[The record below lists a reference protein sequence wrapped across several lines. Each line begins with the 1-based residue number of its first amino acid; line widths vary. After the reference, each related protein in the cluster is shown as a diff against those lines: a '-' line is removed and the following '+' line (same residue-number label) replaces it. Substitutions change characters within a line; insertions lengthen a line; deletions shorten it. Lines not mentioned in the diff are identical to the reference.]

1 MRQID
6 SIARLLKSELCGKNN
21 HLFHSVT
28 IYLDTDDDELRAGFF
43 GQGESYTSTPL
54 WLEELVTYD
63 SKYGNWGD
71 DYGCKGN
78 WKLTK
83 KRIARDIQDAIN
95 EMEDDD
101 DAYIPEWLEKETE
114 FYLNE

>member
-1 MRQID
+1 MKQID
-6 SIARLLKSELCGKNN
+6 RIAREIKSELCGEYHELCRK
-21 HLFHSVT
+21 VT
-28 IYLDTDDDELRAGFF
+28 IYLDTDDDELYADYFE
-43 GQGESYTSTPL
+43 QGEYFTSTPL
-54 WLEELVTYD
+54 WLTELVSYE

-71 DYGCKGN
+71 DYGCEGN

-114 FYLNE
+114 YYLNK

>member
-6 SIARLLKSELCGKNN
+6 RIAREIKSELCGEYHETCRK
-21 HLFHSVT
+21 VT

-43 GQGESYTSTPL
+43 GQGEPNTSTPL

-71 DYGCKGN
+71 DCGCEGN

-95 EMEDDD
+95 EIEDDD

-114 FYLNE
+114 YYLNK

>member
-1 MRQID
+1 MKQID

-21 HLFHSVT
+21 HPFRSVT

-43 GQGESYTSTPL
+43 GHGEPNTYTPL

-63 SKYGNWGD
+63 SRYGNWCD
-71 DYGCKGN
+71 NYGCEGN

-95 EMEDDD
+95 KMEDDD
-101 DAYIPEWLEKETE
+101 DAYIPEWLENETE
-114 FYLNE
+114 YYLNK